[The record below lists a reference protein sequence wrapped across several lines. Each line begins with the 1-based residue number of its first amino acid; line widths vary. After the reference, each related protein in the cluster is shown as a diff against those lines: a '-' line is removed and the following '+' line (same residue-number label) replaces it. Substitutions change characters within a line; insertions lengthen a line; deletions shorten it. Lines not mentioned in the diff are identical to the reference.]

1 MDRPR
6 PAMTML
12 GTMIA
17 VVAAP
22 IMPGNLVDLINRG
35 F

>member
-1 MDRPR
+1 
-6 PAMTML
+6 MTIS

-17 VVAAP
+17 VVAAS
-22 IMPGNLVDLINRG
+22 IMSGNLMDLINRG